1 MRSKSRAIPSSIA
14 MAVLN
19 IALLAALLPA
29 VLAIPQHGSSWH
41 GHHRSSKHPSGWPHA
56 TGGPFQSG
64 HAPGGIPF
72 PAGNSTTGGATAT
85 GTGTGIAVVTIKS
98 TINLIPVPLTS
109 SVPVAG
115 QSPATTGAAGPGE
128 AGQSGLSGSPGSPSS
143 GSGGSGAAGNTCGP
157 ATVTVTTANT
167 VTVTVQASPSPSPIE
182 SAQSSA
188 PIQSS
193 AAPYPMYNSSIP
205 VGPTGTGTVLTSYVA
220 PASSPSSTSPSSL
233 QIVQEAS
240 DGQVFVP
247 ATPVEAGVAVPT
259 SSSVAVKADYHQ
271 PGPVVP
277 APVRPSAHQ
286 PAPVAPAPVAPAPV
300 APAPV
305 APAPVAPAPA
315 SSSTVSVAPSAPAS
329 SPSTGT
335 GSTGSTGST
344 GVKARGLLYSYNGQ
358 ALSPADSLA
367 QANAAVGDAIGWMGN
382 WDSSPE
388 PGSGA
393 ASGSCKV
400 EYVSQL
406 WGVDQNHLQNWKTNA
421 NTPWL
426 MAFNEPERC
435 DGGGSCLQPPSAAAA
450 AYTSYIAPLRTKGHK
465 VTTPCT
471 QNNVG
476 QAGIGVEYMAE
487 FLSSFPS
494 NSFDAMCCHWY
505 GPGTT
510 EGLNGSDN
518 PQSLAATVA
527 AYQKLQKQYD
537 IAELWIT
544 EGGPED
550 ATSDMVTTFLEWL
563 DDSSN
568 GVDRYMFNGLNSP
581 TSVVEVG
588 SGSTYQ
594 S

>member
-1 MRSKSRAIPSSIA
+1 

-29 VLAIPQHGSSWH
+29 VLAIPQHGSMWH
-41 GHHRSSKHPSGWPHA
+41 GPHRGSKHPSGWPHP

-64 HAPGGIPF
+64 QAPFPPKHSGGIPF
-72 PAGNSTTGGATAT
+72 PAGNSSSGAATAT
-85 GTGTGIAVVTIKS
+85 GTGMVTIKS

-109 SVPVAG
+109 SVPVVG
-115 QSPATTGAAGPGE
+115 QSPATTGAAAPGSPGQ
-128 AGQSGLSGSPGSPSS
+128 AGQSGSPGSPS
-143 GSGGSGAAGNTCGP
+143 GVSGGSGPAGNTCGP

-167 VTVTVQASPSPSPIE
+167 VTVTVQASPNPSPIE

-188 PIQSS
+188 PIQPS

-205 VGPTGTGTVLTSYVA
+205 VGPTGTGTGLPSYVA
-220 PASSPSSTSPSSL
+220 PSPSSSSSSSASPK
-233 QIVQEAS
+233 IVQEAS

-247 ATPVEAGVAVPT
+247 ATPVEAGIAPT
-259 SSSVAVKADYHQ
+259 SSAPVPATPVEAGIAPISSAPVAATPVEAGLAPTSSAPVAVKADYHQ
-271 PGPVVP
+271 PAPAPPAPVSSSAPVP
-277 APVRPSAHQ
+277 APAV
-286 PAPVAPAPVAPAPV
+286 
-300 APAPV
+300 
-305 APAPVAPAPA
+305 
-315 SSSTVSVAPSAPAS
+315 STAPSAPAS
-329 SPSTGT
+329 SPSTST
-335 GSTGSTGST
+335 GSTGSSGST
-344 GVKARGLLYSYNGQ
+344 GVKARGLLYSYNGA

-367 QANAAVGDAIGWMGN
+367 QANAAVSDAVGWMAN
-382 WDSSPE
+382 WDSSPAT
-388 PGSGA
+388 GSGP
-393 ASGSCKV
+393 ASGSAKL
-400 EYVSQL
+400 EYVAQL
-406 WGVDQNHLQNWKTNA
+406 WGADSNHLQNWKTNA
-421 NTPWL
+421 VTPWL
-426 MAFNEPERC
+426 MGFNEPDNC
-435 DGGGSCLQPPSAAAA
+435 GGGGACLQPTVAAAA
-450 AYTSYIAPLRTKGHK
+450 HTANIAPLRTGGTK

-476 QAGIGVEYMAE
+476 SPGIGTEYMAG
-487 FLSSFPS
+487 FLSNFKP
-494 NSFDAMCCHWY
+494 NSFDAIAFHWY

-550 ATSDMVTTFLEWL
+550 ASSDILATFLEWL
-563 DDSSN
+563 DDPSN
-568 GVDRYMFNGLNSP
+568 GVDRYLFNGLNSP

-588 SGSTYQ
+588 SGSSYM

>member
-1 MRSKSRAIPSSIA
+1 

-29 VLAIPQHGSSWH
+29 VLAIPQHGSIWH
-41 GHHRSSKHPSGWPHA
+41 GPHRGSKHPSGWPHP

-64 HAPGGIPF
+64 HAPFPPKPSGGIPF
-72 PAGNSTTGGATAT
+72 PAGNSTSGGATAT
-85 GTGTGIAVVTIKS
+85 GTGIAMVTIKS
-98 TINLIPVPLTS
+98 TISLIPVPLTS

-128 AGQSGLSGSPGSPSS
+128 AGQSGQSGSPGSPSG

-188 PIQSS
+188 PVQSS

-205 VGPTGTGTVLTSYVA
+205 VGPTGTGTGTGTVLTSYVA
-220 PASSPSSTSPSSL
+220 PAPSSTSTSSSSPN
-233 QIVQEAS
+233 IVQEAS

-259 SSSVAVKADYHQ
+259 SSPVAVVPATSVEAGVAVPTSSPVAVKADYHQ
-271 PGPVVP
+271 
-277 APVRPSAHQ
+277 
-286 PAPVAPAPVAPAPV
+286 
-300 APAPV
+300 
-305 APAPVAPAPA
+305 PAPVAPAPA
-315 SSSTVSVAPSAPAS
+315 SSSPVSIVPSGPAS
-329 SPSTGT
+329 SPSTST
-335 GSTGSTGST
+335 GSTGSSGST

-367 QANAAVGDAIGWMGN
+367 QANAAVSDAVGWMAN
-382 WDSSPE
+382 WDSSPAT
-388 PGSGA
+388 GSGP
-393 ASGSCKV
+393 ASGSCKL
-400 EYVSQL
+400 EYVAQL
-406 WGVDQNHLQNWKTNA
+406 WGADQNHVQNWKTNA

-426 MAFNEPERC
+426 MGFNEPDNC
-435 DGGGSCLQPPSAAAA
+435 DGGGACLLPTAAAA
-450 AYTSYIAPLRTKGHK
+450 AFTSYIAPLRTGGTK

-476 QAGIGVEYMAE
+476 QTGIGSEYMAG
-487 FLSSFPS
+487 FLSNFPP
-494 NSFDAMCCHWY
+494 NSFDAIAFHWY
-505 GPGTT
+505 GPGTS

-527 AYQKLQKQYD
+527 AYQKLQTQYH

-544 EGGPED
+544 EGGPTD
-550 ATSDMVTTFLEWL
+550 ATSDMVSTFLEWL
-563 DDSSN
+563 DDPSN

-581 TSVVEVG
+581 TSVIEVG
-588 SGSTYQ
+588 SDSTYQ